1 MIQSKRSITSYFLA
15 VLPVILPA
23 AFLVVLLSSYL
34 IFSGCASRQ
43 PRGCLTDG
51 QVYCVTSEW
60 AYRLTWDACYRRGL
74 SCEDGECWEYA
85 TEEFRQ
91 AIALRFQDKRNV
103 RAYGLHFL
111 DEYFPHRELGI
122 CYFYL
127 GRTEDALKE
136 LELSVSHTPSARAK
150 HYLNQVRRAHLL
162 ATGKDTI
169 PPSIRM
175 EFPVMKF
182 PAHEHLIEFPA
193 QEHLTNQTPIQIQG
207 TVQDDQF
214 VAAISVNHTLLF
226 IELARPVI
234 PFTSSADLEEGW
246 NTLEVT
252 ATDLVDRQDKKSI
265 QVYLDQQGPLVIAR
279 ASWGEQAAIGGEHV
293 AIGGKQAT
301 GASATDAGATDAG
314 AKGASAADA
323 SAAGVSATDAG
334 AAGVSATDAGP
345 AGVSATDAGATGA
358 SATGVSATGAS
369 ATDGGATGA
378 NAAGVSVTDASAT
391 DGGATGASAAGVS
404 VTDAGVADAGAADAS
419 ATGAGQITLT
429 VLIYDRSGIVSFHLN
444 GREVPKAG
452 LDQLWLIEETIS
464 PVAGIESIPFWAQD
478 RAGNITRGEVSL
490 LPGQRKPKMAMRL
503 ASMNL
508 KNLVTDPA
516 RPPTSHSPCLPVSPS
531 PPPRITPF
539 FPPPVSPSPCLP
551 ISPSPYYP
559 ISPCSNAENLLADLR
574 SMASEVSTGSGNY
587 TSSFVGA
594 APPQGIPAATG
605 DPCCGRPHGARA
617 GTKGFAPTILAANLP
632 PRVVSKAEKEGME
645 EESTQ
650 EESISLD
657 IVYPPQ
663 ENLKTYY
670 QEIFLEGEI
679 EAHHGIRKI
688 ELNGREL
695 SHGKVI
701 KEIFEE
707 NLPELIQE
715 LRKKNQDAEA
725 RIKTAQDILRGHGS
739 YYLNQKI
746 PLRAGLTT
754 FVLRVEDNAGHE
766 RSKQFQVWKID
777 REEVLRSEERMRL
790 VIMPFDVEAGSD
802 DYGSDDHSDGHQENR
817 QEDYQNEID
826 LERIRDKLFKNFVQQ
841 GRFNLSE
848 QEKLP
853 RDLIEEAC
861 RTGKVCSE
869 EVVQQIGDSTL
880 AEGVICGSVRRWMD
894 GIEIKAWFQET
905 EKGRQVIPLQDVFT
919 PLNNEQNR
927 EIIISGLAMKFRD
940 AFPICEGE
948 ITQVDQGGQI
958 VYTDIGSEI
967 CEGIRA
973 GMMYNIFL
981 DQREL
986 IDKARIEEVKERESE
1001 AKVSMG
1007 TRKGERIGKRGETR
1021 KRNNR
1026 GKMNKMGKIGN
1037 TGKKYQVRTR

>member
-1 MIQSKRSITSYFLA
+1 MSINSNILVFTMIQSKRSITGHFLA
-15 VLPVILPA
+15 ILPLILPFV
-23 AFLVVLLSSYL
+23 FLVVLLSSYL
-34 IFSGCASRQ
+34 VFSGCAARQ
-43 PRGCLTDG
+43 PRVCQKDG

-60 AYRLTWDACYRRGL
+60 AHRLTWDACYRRGL

-91 AIALRFQDKRNV
+91 AIDLRFQDKRNV

-127 GRTEDALKE
+127 GRTDDALKE
-136 LELSVSHTPSARAK
+136 LELSMIHTPSARAK

-162 ATGKDTI
+162 ATGRDTI
-169 PPSIRM
+169 PPSIQM
-175 EFPVMKF
+175 ELSAHEHLMEIPAQEHLMKFPAQEHQMEF
-182 PAHEHLIEFPA
+182 PAHEHLMESPA
-193 QEHLTNQTPIQIQG
+193 QEHLTNQTPLQIQG

-214 VAAISVNHTLLF
+214 VAAISANHTPLF

-234 PFTSSADLEEGW
+234 PFTYSADLEEGW

-265 QVYLDQQGPLVIAR
+265 RVYLDQQGPLVIAKP
-279 ASWGEQAAIGGEHV
+279 SWSEQAAIGG
-293 AIGGKQAT
+293 KQA
-301 GASATDAGATDAG
+301 A
-314 AKGASAADA
+314 GASAADA
-323 SAAGVSATDAG
+323 SATTA
-334 AAGVSATDAGP
+334 
-345 AGVSATDAGATGA
+345 
-358 SATGVSATGAS
+358 
-369 ATDGGATGA
+369 
-378 NAAGVSVTDASAT
+378 
-391 DGGATGASAAGVS
+391 
-404 VTDAGVADAGAADAS
+404 
-419 ATGAGQITLT
+419 GAGQVTLT
-429 VLIYDRSGIVSFHLN
+429 ALIYDRSGIVSFHLN

-478 RAGNITRGEVSL
+478 RAGNITRGEVSF
-490 LPGQRKPKMAMRL
+490 LPSRRKSKMAMML
-503 ASMNL
+503 ACSNTENL
-508 KNLVTDPA
+508 LTNLE
-516 RPPTSHSPCLPVSPS
+516 RPPTSHSPCLPIFPS
-531 PPPRITPF
+531 PVNGPGITQPVIELSF
-539 FPPPVSPSPCLP
+539 LTSTGADEAAPSNSLFPGGRVRVRGITGCVFNAPCTPGLSISHSPCLP
-551 ISPSPYYP
+551 ISPSPYPPISPSPYPP
-559 ISPCSNAENLLADLR
+559 ISPCSDTESLVTDLW
-574 SMASEVSTGSGNY
+574 SMASEVSEAEKESTQADKES
-587 TSSFVGA
+587 TEEKSTDKKS
-594 APPQGIPAATG
+594 
-605 DPCCGRPHGARA
+605 
-617 GTKGFAPTILAANLP
+617 TKKERTEEDGM
-632 PRVVSKAEKEGME
+632 EKEGME
-645 EESTQ
+645 EEN
-650 EESISLD
+650 ISLD
-657 IVYPPQ
+657 IVYPPH

-679 EAHHGIRKI
+679 EAQHGIRRI

-707 NLPELIQE
+707 NLPQLIQE
-715 LRKKNQDAEA
+715 LKKKNQDAEA

-766 RSKQFQVWKID
+766 RSKRFQVWKID

-790 VIMPFDVEAGSD
+790 VIMPFDAEAGSD
-802 DYGSDDHSDGHQENR
+802 DYGSDDHSDGHQEDH

-861 RTGKVCSE
+861 QTGKVCSE
-869 EVVQQIGDSTL
+869 EVVQQIGESTL

-919 PLNNEQNR
+919 PVNNEQNR

-940 AFPICEGE
+940 AFPICEGK
-948 ITQVDQGGQI
+948 ITQVDQGGQV

-1001 AKVSMG
+1001 AKVW
-1007 TRKGERIGKRGETR
+1007 RGE
-1021 KRNNR
+1021 KRNGVVGGMKKTGR
-1026 GKMNKMGKIGN
+1026 VKKTGKIGN
-1037 TGKKYQVRTR
+1037 TGKTGSREKKYQVRTR